1 MAALKYWV
9 WLTTLPGL
17 GERAKLQLLAHFGSP
32 EEIYF
37 APEGELLLAE
47 GITKLQAALLADKSL
62 DRAEKVLEDCA
73 RDGQFLLTMD
83 DAGYPARLR
92 NIYDPPLLLY
102 GKGSLP
108 LFDDEVAV
116 TVVGTRDCTPY
127 GVRAASQL
135 GYELARQGALLVSGM
150 AKGIDGEALK
160 GALRAGGFTAAV
172 LGGGAD
178 VVYPAAN
185 RRLYEDIAATGVILS
200 EYPPGTEPR
209 GDHFPVRNR
218 LLSALSLATVVVE
231 APEKSGALITAAT
244 ALEQGREVFA
254 VPGPFDAPKS
264 RGCNTLI
271 RECVCFFFDAWDVL
285 SFYESRFPHKLRSL
299 RATIPPLPKGL
310 FAPKLENSAEELER
324 LVYEKAHRLYGD
336 ELPKIVQDRIDL
348 ELPGIIQRFREECP
362 DVDVDIRMADHVD
375 VPYEL
380 LAQGKMDAILV
391 SPQDEGQYEW
401 VHLADDPMFAVL
413 PKDFDTQGMTAF
425 PLAAFEARDFIM
437 PSQGFD
443 KDIMRIFN
451 RIGVKPHILPTWVDD
466 PTVISMVSHGL
477 GVSMMTE
484 LTVRGRTDGVKLLPV
499 EPASSRELGLAVRL
513 FYASSDFF
521 CHFIDCTKRVVA
533 EMQP

>member
-37 APEGELLLAE
+37 APEGELLLVE

-73 RDGQFLLTMD
+73 KDGQFLLTMD

-185 RRLYEDIAATGVILS
+185 RRLYEDIAATGVLLS
-200 EYPPGTEPR
+200 EYPPGTEPM
-209 GDHFPVRNR
+209 GSHFPVRNR
-218 LLSALSLATVVVE
+218 ILSGLSLAVLVVE
-231 APEKSGALITAAT
+231 APERSGALITANT
-244 ALEQGREVFA
+244 ALEQGRDVFA
-254 VPGPFDAPKS
+254 VPGPIDAPNS
-264 RGCNTLI
+264 RGSNRLI
-271 RECVCFFFDAWDVL
+271 RDGAGLVTCGWDIL
-285 SFYESRFPHKLRSL
+285 EGYRSRFPHRLRPSPENL
-299 RATIPPLPKGL
+299 PPVPEQDGLPAQK
-310 FAPKLENSAEELER
+310 AEESSPAKPEKKETPPALPVLDLTADTAGLTDDQIRILQVLTTDAPLLTDDVAER
-324 LVYEKAHRLYGD
+324 AD
-336 ELPKIVQDRIDL
+336 LP
-348 ELPGIIQRFREECP
+348 
-362 DVDVDIRMADHVD
+362 IRR
-375 VPYEL
+375 
-380 LAQGKMDAILV
+380 
-391 SPQDEGQYEW
+391 
-401 VHLADDPMFAVL
+401 VL
-413 PKDFDTQGMTAF
+413 SA
-425 PLAAFEARDFIM
+425 
-437 PSQGFD
+437 
-443 KDIMRIFN
+443 
-451 RIGVKPHILPTWVDD
+451 
-466 PTVISMVSHGL
+466 
-477 GVSMMTE
+477 
-484 LTVRGRTDGVKLLPV
+484 LTVLEIDGYATQHGARRFVRTV
-499 EPASSRELGLAVRL
+499 EIRL
-513 FYASSDFF
+513 
-521 CHFIDCTKRVVA
+521 
-533 EMQP
+533 